1 MGLLSRFKKKPETSN
16 AHENGEFR
24 SRSAEDSLEARA
36 RGKKTESPRRGQL
49 SDPMLPEKK
58 RARRRLIGAVA
69 LALAVIIGLPMLLD
83 SEPKP
88 LSDDISIRIPSK
100 DKALS
105 AASAAAQLP
114 EPARKLAAPELDASE
129 EIIEPV
135 SLATNKVA
143 AVTAVPLPAAH
154 VAAPELPAKVERV
167 AELKAEPK
175 PEVKPAKPSK
185 PLEVEAVA
193 KPEHKIESKAEPKL
207 ESKPEPVK
215 AMKSGDDDAARA
227 LAILEGKSSPKAA
240 PKSAYL
246 VQVAA
251 LAAQDKVD
259 DLQAKLK
266 AAGIHS
272 YTQKVSTSSGDKI
285 RVRVGPF
292 ESHEEADKMQ
302 AKLSKLGVGGTLIPA
317 N

>member
-24 SRSAEDSLEARA
+24 SRSAEDSLESRA
-36 RGKKTESPRRGQL
+36 RGKKTEAPRRGQL

-100 DKALS
+100 DKPLS

-114 EPARKLAAPELDASE
+114 VPARQIAAPELDASE

-135 SLATNKVA
+135 SPATNKVA
-143 AVTAVPLPAAH
+143 AL
-154 VAAPELPAKVERV
+154 VAAPQPTPHVVAAEIPAKLERLP
-167 AELKAEPK
+167 ELKSEPK
-175 PEVKPAKPSK
+175 PEVKPPKPSK
-185 PLEVEAVA
+185 PVEAEVA
-193 KPEHKIESKAEPKL
+193 LKPEHKSESKAEPKL
-207 ESKPEPVK
+207 ESKPEPAK
-215 AMKSGDDDAARA
+215 ALKSDDDAARA

-272 YTQKVSTSSGDKI
+272 YTQKVATSSGEKI

-292 ESHEEADKMQ
+292 ESHEEADRMQ